1 MRNDSDNDSVFVA
14 GDRCRVDDGFW
25 SDYEA
30 TVVVGPD
37 AHGSYAVNLAGGF
50 VVVAGKDLVLLPPPV
65 LEEWRNLYLAG
76 TASFPEVGVGG
87 RCLSRGDVDG
97 IVERDRLG
105 VLHTCSDG
113 SVEVLTD
120 V

>member
-1 MRNDSDNDSVFVA
+1 
-14 GDRCRVDDGFW
+14 
-25 SDYEA
+25 
-30 TVVVGPD
+30 
-37 AHGSYAVNLAGGF
+37 VNLACGKE
-50 VVVAGKDLVLLPPPV
+50 VVAGKDLVLLPPPV
-65 LEEWRNLYLAG
+65 PEEWRNLYLVG
-76 TASFPEVGVGG
+76 TPDAPAVGVGG